1 MRTFA
6 EHEHKNALHGITVVV
21 ETDGPELWVG
31 RCDDIVESGVVLR
44 DADVHREG
52 DAERSRVDWLAR
64 ARRFGVWPNHRRV
77 VVPAARV
84 TAVRRLA
91 EQGGEQEC

>member
-1 MRTFA
+1 VSRTFP
-6 EHEHKNALHGITVVV
+6 EHEHRHALHGLTVVV

-31 RCDDIVESGVVLR
+31 RCDDVVEEGVVLR

-52 DAERSRVDWLAR
+52 AGETPRSDWLAR
-64 ARRFGVWPNHRRV
+64 ARRLGVWPRHRRV

-84 TAVRRLA
+84 IAVRRLVEA
-91 EQGGEQEC
+91 

>member
-1 MRTFA
+1 VSHRTIA
-6 EHEHKNALHGITVVV
+6 GHEHRHALHGLTVVV

-31 RCDDIVESGVVLR
+31 RCDDVVEEGVVLR
-44 DADVHREG
+44 DADVHRPG
-52 DAERSRVDWLAR
+52 DGGTAREDWLAR
-64 ARRFGVWPNHRRV
+64 ARAVGVWPRHRHV

-91 EQGGEQEC
+91 EA